1 MRNLAPTKTNLL
13 ASEQELKFASL
24 GYELLD
30 QKRNILV
37 IELLNLV
44 DQTVAHQEKMEKTLA
59 DAFRAFEEA
68 VLRSGKLRVVNL
80 SSTINMESEIR
91 IGQRRV
97 MGVVLPV
104 VQTTFTE
111 HPPYYSLMG
120 TSFWIDNAVKGFR
133 DALEL
138 MGRLAELK
146 VSLMRLAVEVKK
158 TIRKVN
164 ALEKIAIPELRETVK
179 YIRSRLE
186 ENERDMLILMK
197 LVKARLEAKPGPDA
211 RLTASRLDPA
221 PVGAG
226 RDPGLDPDQREA

>member
-13 ASEQELKFASL
+13 RMEQELKFASL

-44 DQTVAHQEKMEKTLA
+44 DQAETHQERMEKALQEAYRT
-59 DAFRAFEEA
+59 FEEA
-68 VLRSGKLRVVNL
+68 VLRSGKLRAFTL
-80 SSTINMESEIR
+80 SSTVNIESGMR
-91 IGQRRV
+91 ISQRRV
-97 MGVVLPV
+97 MGVSLPV
-104 VQTTFTE
+104 VETTFVE

-138 MGRLAELK
+138 MGKLAELK
-146 VSLMRLAVEVKK
+146 VSLMRLAQEVKK

-164 ALEKIAIPELRETVK
+164 ALEKIAIPDLEETVK
-179 YIRSRLE
+179 YIHSRLE
-186 ENERDMLILMK
+186 ENERDMFVLMK
-197 LVKARLEAKPGPDA
+197 LVKARLEARAGADA
-211 RLTASRLDPA
+211 RRKARQTDPK
-221 PVGAG
+221 
-226 RDPGLDPDQREA
+226 EA